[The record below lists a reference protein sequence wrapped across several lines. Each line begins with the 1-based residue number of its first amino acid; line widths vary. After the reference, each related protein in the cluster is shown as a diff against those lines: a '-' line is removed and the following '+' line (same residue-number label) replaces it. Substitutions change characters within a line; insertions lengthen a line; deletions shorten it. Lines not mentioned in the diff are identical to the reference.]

1 MLAEVHDAEPD
12 AAGVG
17 EQRQR
22 PPPED
27 PGGKEVAEEG
37 IGGVHGRH
45 RGVLVGVEKVIDGG
59 RGGDPGQIG
68 EAGQRMVDDLHDA
81 RHGDPGWRDRHQEI
95 KEESG
100 KGHADQGPGE
110 AQKVRATDDPQQ
122 VADPQGKGEVQEV
135 EHRGANVVPVDLTDP
150 VQRMLEGQR
159 RHLAEADQPLERG
172 HVVDRHPNLATQ
184 AAQVLVGQEEHEEGD
199 PVGKEA
205 LAATKHQGGD
215 QHQDQEPFGGHR
227 EVKDE
232 HHEEGDGGQVP
243 AHDRWNQPGPAP
255 GLAHRCIR
263 ASLRNR
269 IPHAIGWQLR
279 PS

>member
-1 MLAEVHDAEPD
+1 MSCPVGIFVYVAGAQPLRRDTRLAVQVINELIATPL
-12 AAGVG
+12 AIGLA
-17 EQRQR
+17 
-22 PPPED
+22 
-27 PGGKEVAEEG
+27 
-37 IGGVHGRH
+37 GGVMLLFTRVLGFDIRLF
-45 RGVLVGVEKVIDGG
+45 GVIMLVTFILWIAASRSAWRRYVIAL
-59 RGGDPGQIG
+59 R
-68 EAGQRMVDDLHDA
+68 DA
-81 RHGDPGWRDRHQEI
+81 
-95 KEESG
+95 
-100 KGHADQGPGE
+100 
-110 AQKVRATDDPQQ
+110 
-122 VADPQGKGEVQEV
+122 
-135 EHRGANVVPVDLTDP
+135 L
-150 VQRMLEGQR
+150 QR
-159 RHLAEADQPLERG
+159 R

-199 PVGKEA
+199 PVGTEA

-255 GLAHRCIR
+255 GLAHRCIL